1 MSLSIE
7 ATFENGVF
15 IPAVRPD
22 LADHERVRLIV
33 EPIEQKSP
41 TAEEVVERGRRQR
54 IQIDPDLA
62 REIAMSPEFL
72 PEEW

>member
-15 IPAVRPD
+15 IPVVRPA

-33 EPIEQKSP
+33 ESIDIKSP
-41 TAEEVVERGRRQR
+41 TAEEIVEKGRRQR
-54 IQIDPDLA
+54 IQITPDLA
-62 REIAMSPEFL
+62 HEIATSPEFL
-72 PEEW
+72 PEES